1 VTTACFA
8 IDENNIIKDQEFVKF
23 IARKN
28 KKYGFINI
36 YSGKTSTLSS
46 CCFDGSQKTLT
57 KSSVGGVK
65 LLSFQDLYNT
75 DYDEAKKNF
84 TVFHNGSWV
93 KSKVIKTNP
102 RALYKIITMNNKEL
116 LITDNHINATLKGDK
131 ETTSLTL
138 DDYLLFNTMAL
149 DTFPEK
155 DLNLTYEQGL
165 LVGMYLG
172 DGSVEIKENYAPT
185 IHLSLNESKYNLSFE
200 SLKKAISSLNID
212 SNIIRLSTPY
222 NNVYPLNIRNKIVYD
237 FIKEW
242 VIGNYSYEKQLNLNC
257 LLQSKEFRK
266 GILDGFYLTDGGN
279 SNRIYT
285 TSSKLSEE
293 IECLITSLGY
303 CSTITISDRTDEKVI
318 IRNKEYNRNYPLY
331 CIRWYDS
338 GNKRTMKDIYIVQN
352 NSIYFKIKSI
362 ELLPY
367 SKDDKYCFEIKNQDE
382 PYFTLPNG
390 IITHNCRLRSEK
402 DTEYFNQFGAG
413 GTKIGSLGVVTI
425 NLPRLAI
432 RANKD
437 KDIFFEELNLKV
449 SDAIKINAVKRN
461 VLRKRID
468 NGNQPLYTLG
478 FMDLTKQYAT
488 VGLNGINEMVELMG
502 YDILNDDGQKFV
514 VEVLDYINNL
524 NDKATKK
531 YKAPHNTEQTPS
543 ESSAVKLAKK
553 DKLLKYQNK
562 YDLYSNQFIPLTVN
576 ADMLDRIY
584 LQGLFDSKMSGGSI
598 CHINVETEINDES
611 QIVDLINYCA
621 KNGVIYWAIN
631 YNLQKCINGHLT
643 VGKNINCNICGGKI
657 TDNYT
662 RTVGFLTNV
671 KNWNKT
677 RREVD
682 YPNRIFY
689 DNIKR

>member
-1 VTTACFA
+1 
-8 IDENNIIKDQEFVKF
+8 
-23 IARKN
+23 
-28 KKYGFINI
+28 
-36 YSGKTSTLSS
+36 
-46 CCFDGSQKTLT
+46 
-57 KSSVGGVK
+57 
-65 LLSFQDLYNT
+65 
-75 DYDEAKKNF
+75 
-84 TVFHNGSWV
+84 
-93 KSKVIKTNP
+93 
-102 RALYKIITMNNKEL
+102 
-116 LITDNHINATLKGDK
+116 
-131 ETTSLTL
+131 
-138 DDYLLFNTMAL
+138 
-149 DTFPEK
+149 
-155 DLNLTYEQGL
+155 
-165 LVGMYLG
+165 
-172 DGSVEIKENYAPT
+172 
-185 IHLSLNESKYNLSFE
+185 
-200 SLKKAISSLNID
+200 
-212 SNIIRLSTPY
+212 
-222 NNVYPLNIRNKIVYD
+222 
-237 FIKEW
+237 
-242 VIGNYSYEKQLNLNC
+242 
-257 LLQSKEFRK
+257 
-266 GILDGFYLTDGGN
+266 
-279 SNRIYT
+279 
-285 TSSKLSEE
+285 
-293 IECLITSLGY
+293 
-303 CSTITISDRTDEKVI
+303 
-318 IRNKEYNRNYPLY
+318 
-331 CIRWYDS
+331 
-338 GNKRTMKDIYIVQN
+338 
-352 NSIYFKIKSI
+352 
-362 ELLPY
+362 
-367 SKDDKYCFEIKNQDE
+367 
-382 PYFTLPNG
+382 
-390 IITHNCRLRSEK
+390 LRSEK